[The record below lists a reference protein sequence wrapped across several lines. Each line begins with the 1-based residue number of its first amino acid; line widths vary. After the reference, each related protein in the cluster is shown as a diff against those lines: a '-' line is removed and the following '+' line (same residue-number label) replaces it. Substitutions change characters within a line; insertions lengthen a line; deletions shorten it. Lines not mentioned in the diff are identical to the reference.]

1 MRSPVRFVVVAAVA
15 ALLATACGG
24 SVGSSV
30 AATVD
35 GEDIPL
41 ATVEDIVARKSE
53 GLGLEGSDLRA
64 TEQAIEAGL
73 IQRQA
78 LSGALQ
84 SSLAQEDPQ
93 LTDETLEN
101 TYTAYET
108 AVGADTIEAG
118 REELDLDED
127 EWRDLFDKVAQA
139 ELGVLLAGIDPSV
152 SLDRTEQVA
161 AAQREVLTLLIQIT
175 AIEQVFEE
183 RGLELEE
190 GATDELFEQQLTQAG
205 TDEAGFAARLRGSG
219 LTIEDY
225 KSLIMT
231 AFAQQD
237 AITTSFG
244 EVSEEDLRAQYEDGV
259 AAGQFT
265 VGVVSHILIS
275 PEGVEPGAEASPEA
289 LAAAEEQ
296 ANDLVAQLEGGADF
310 AKLATEFSADPGS
323 AANGGALP
331 EAPFGNYVAEFR
343 DAALEAP
350 IGEIVGPVETQ
361 FGFHI
366 IRVDSREEQSFED
379 VEPQLRQSANAG
391 GQQQA
396 SALLQEK
403 LSNAEIE
410 VASRFGEW
418 DPATGRVVAPGTAG
432 EEPS

>member
-1 MRSPVRFVVVAAVA
+1 VRSPVRFVVVAAVA

-24 SVGSSV
+24 SAGSSA

-41 ATVEDIVARKSE
+41 ATVEDIVSRKAE
-53 GLGLEGSDLRA
+53 GLGLEGADLRA
-64 TEQAIEAGL
+64 AEQAIEAGL

-84 SSLAQEDPQ
+84 SSLSQEDPQ
-93 LTDETLEN
+93 LTDEALDS

-108 AVGADTIEAG
+108 GVGADTIAAG

-127 EWRDLFDKVAQA
+127 EWRDLFDKVARA
-139 ELGVLLAGIDPSV
+139 EVAALLAGIDPAT

-183 RGLELEE
+183 RELELED
-190 GATDELFEQQLTQAG
+190 GAVDELFEQQLDQAG
-205 TDEAGFAARLRGSG
+205 TDEAGFEARLRGSG

-244 EVSEEDLRAQYEDGV
+244 EVSEEDLRAQYDNGV

-275 PEGVEPGAEASPEA
+275 PEGVEPGAEAPPEA

-296 ANDLVAQLEGGADF
+296 ANDVVAQLEAGADF
-310 AKLATEFSADPGS
+310 AELATEFSADPGS

-350 IGEIVGPVETQ
+350 IGEVVGPVETQ

-403 LSNAEIE
+403 LSTAEIE

-432 EEPS
+432 DGQG